1 MRGSK
6 EASKMAKS
14 TKRKLLKRKGRL
26 NEARRE
32 LVKLYPVTRS
42 DLTAVMLLNGATPYS
57 VQKSALSPD
66 RPNLS
71 PNEIDTLKAL
81 LGF

>member
-1 MRGSK
+1 
-6 EASKMAKS
+6 MAKN
-14 TKRKLLKRKGRL
+14 TKRKLLKPKSWL

-32 LVKLYPVTRS
+32 LAKLYPVTQS
-42 DLTAVMLLNGATPYS
+42 DLTAVMLLNGATQYS

-66 RPNLS
+66 SPNLS
-71 PNEIDTLKAL
+71 PDEIDTLKAV